1 MENNNYYIPF
11 ILGEETRP
19 KIELFE
25 TDNEY
30 SIDITHSIFYK
41 QYCTA
46 LSSVAEL
53 ISYNKTFENAN
64 HHKTRNNIII
74 FTGDRGSGKTSC
86 MMTVKE
92 LLCENHKKSEHYEK
106 IKISPNKKSLLT
118 NTTFHQLET
127 IGPIYFDQNHNIIDL
142 FLGSLYAKFTNEEK
156 KGEEKL
162 RIYNYKPQDLTN
174 RGELLNKFSEV
185 KKNLTLLYN
194 KECLSEYDNLEEL
207 KNLTASMNLRNS
219 MYDLVQTYIKYMY
232 KEGDQLIID
241 IDDIDLNIANA
252 YEMIEQIRKYLK
264 IPGLIILMSLK
275 IDQLANVVNI
285 KNLKEYEVLLNID
298 SPKYR
303 EICHKMVENFLVKT
317 FPLSQRVKLPKI
329 NDILNRKFKF
339 IHPNS
344 FPDGKKEKELT
355 PLKEG
360 LLALIYQKTG
370 LLFYNTP
377 KHPSF
382 IIPTNLRE
390 LLNFIHKLYDLEDAK
405 DHLEAIPNIFY
416 FKDYFFN
423 TWCTNYLPIEY
434 LKQIRK
440 ANKIIEPFYTNKL
453 ILTILQET
461 FPILRTIQKEDSEEK
476 SKNKSEL
483 CLILDNKNM
492 AFNISLGDV
501 LACIDWLEKVCVDQ
515 KELMFLFAIKV
526 FYTINLYENF
536 KYKNEYMINDK
547 DKNYTLTN
555 NEIGYFD
562 ILNGNF
568 FNSEYLNIAPYK
580 ENKSS
585 RTKRD
590 INCKAIKMLWKY
602 ANNINI
608 TIDKEDNY
616 LNEFKDLLNS
626 VTAEDKKETLKK
638 MAELFML
645 TTSYVIDSQ
654 QNYLLYRKRNTA
666 YYDFS
671 IHSNREKVCFDILSI
686 FYNIL
691 DIKRTYSKYD
701 IKIENNTND
710 AVSKESEEE
719 IQLMEYP
726 LYKEVLEEVKSK
738 YTLTEDNKTKD
749 RLTYITNIRQ
759 VEIIEQIS
767 LHLQRN
773 RPKSSN
779 TLDIYK
785 DIFSSLADFSTKSY
799 DTHNSKGNNYSYSF
813 FNVFKKLME
822 EIENNKSLKD
832 IFNSIIDGKIET
844 K

>member
-1 MENNNYYIPF
+1 MGNNNNYIPF

-19 KIELFE
+19 KIEMFE

-303 EICHKMVENFLVKT
+303 EICHKMVENYLVKT
-317 FPLSQRVKLPKI
+317 FP
-329 NDILNRKFKF
+329 
-339 IHPNS
+339 
-344 FPDGKKEKELT
+344 
-355 PLKEG
+355 
-360 LLALIYQKTG
+360 
-370 LLFYNTP
+370 
-377 KHPSF
+377 
-382 IIPTNLRE
+382 
-390 LLNFIHKLYDLEDAK
+390 
-405 DHLEAIPNIFY
+405 
-416 FKDYFFN
+416 
-423 TWCTNYLPIEY
+423 
-434 LKQIRK
+434 
-440 ANKIIEPFYTNKL
+440 
-453 ILTILQET
+453 
-461 FPILRTIQKEDSEEK
+461 
-476 SKNKSEL
+476 
-483 CLILDNKNM
+483 
-492 AFNISLGDV
+492 
-501 LACIDWLEKVCVDQ
+501 
-515 KELMFLFAIKV
+515 
-526 FYTINLYENF
+526 
-536 KYKNEYMINDK
+536 
-547 DKNYTLTN
+547 
-555 NEIGYFD
+555 
-562 ILNGNF
+562 
-568 FNSEYLNIAPYK
+568 
-580 ENKSS
+580 
-585 RTKRD
+585 
-590 INCKAIKMLWKY
+590 
-602 ANNINI
+602 
-608 TIDKEDNY
+608 
-616 LNEFKDLLNS
+616 
-626 VTAEDKKETLKK
+626 
-638 MAELFML
+638 
-645 TTSYVIDSQ
+645 
-654 QNYLLYRKRNTA
+654 
-666 YYDFS
+666 
-671 IHSNREKVCFDILSI
+671 
-686 FYNIL
+686 
-691 DIKRTYSKYD
+691 
-701 IKIENNTND
+701 
-710 AVSKESEEE
+710 
-719 IQLMEYP
+719 
-726 LYKEVLEEVKSK
+726 
-738 YTLTEDNKTKD
+738 
-749 RLTYITNIRQ
+749 
-759 VEIIEQIS
+759 
-767 LHLQRN
+767 
-773 RPKSSN
+773 
-779 TLDIYK
+779 
-785 DIFSSLADFSTKSY
+785 
-799 DTHNSKGNNYSYSF
+799 
-813 FNVFKKLME
+813 
-822 EIENNKSLKD
+822 
-832 IFNSIIDGKIET
+832 
-844 K
+844 

>member
-1 MENNNYYIPF
+1 MENNNNYIPF

-30 SIDITHSIFYK
+30 SIDITQSIFYK

-106 IKISPNKKSLLT
+106 IEISPNKKSLLT

-405 DHLEAIPNIFY
+405 DHLGAIPNLFY

-483 CLILDNKNM
+483 CLILDNNNM

-536 KYKNEYMINDK
+536 KYKNEYKTNDK
-547 DKNYTLTN
+547 DNNYTFTN

-568 FNSEYLNIAPYK
+568 FNSEYLNIAPYEDGK
-580 ENKSS
+580 LS
-585 RTKRD
+585 RTRKE
-590 INCKAIKMLWKY
+590 INCKAVRILWEY
-602 ANNINI
+602 ANNSEEA
-608 TIDKEDNY
+608 TCDKEN
-616 LNEFKDLLNS
+616 KDLDKLRNMIYS
-626 VTAEDKKETLKK
+626 ITSEPKKETLKK
-638 MAELFML
+638 MAVFFML
-645 TTSYVIDSQ
+645 TTSYAIDAGH
-654 QNYLLYRKRNTA
+654 NYFLYRKRNTV

-671 IHSNREKVCFDILSI
+671 IRSNREKVCFDILSI

-691 DIKRTYSKYD
+691 DIKRTYSKYNFD
-701 IKIENNTND
+701 ITAQNTPVTEYLPLYEEVLKEVRREYKLNTNN
-710 AVSKESEEE
+710 KE
-719 IQLMEYP
+719 
-726 LYKEVLEEVKSK
+726 
-738 YTLTEDNKTKD
+738 EDL
-749 RLTYITNIRQ
+749 LTYITNIRQ

-785 DIFSSLADFSTKSY
+785 DIFSSLADFSAKSY
-799 DTHNSKGNNYSYSF
+799 KTNNSGENSYSYSF
-813 FNVFKKLME
+813 FKVFKELME
-822 EIENNKSLKD
+822 DIKKDDSLQK
-832 IFNSIIDGKIET
+832 IFNYIIDSKPKEET